1 LPSSFRYAAGLAF
14 LSGHDM
20 DRTITLFDVPQ
31 RRLREVQKALSVL
44 DLEAAGRTMEVLAKQ
59 YPDHPEVRREH
70 TIVRF
75 LQETISTVKKPA
87 QLFTQFSALK
97 KLLREHSYIPEY
109 MSDLERAY
117 FGRVVDAA
125 GDQPLGSIYGY
136 PPGYLL
142 LKAGRLE
149 DARRSLTEELSGS
162 GIPPKKRAHLL
173 GYLGD
178 VFIAGGEIEQARR
191 YYVEAIQADTS
202 GIDTKAL
209 LDDDTKALILGTYI
223 PEGLGGIWAAS
234 VGYILMVFPPPAFR
248 DSSEL
253 MAFFKEFNRLRP
265 ELGKDD
271 SDETPGRVFYH
282 ALVMV
287 EHEALFRALKG
298 ADMME
303 LRKLMRTINPALFRF
318 YTKASMARRGG
329 EHLPES
335 DS

>member
-1 LPSSFRYAAGLAF
+1 
-14 LSGHDM
+14 M

-31 RRLREVQKALSVL
+31 RRLREVQRALSTL
-44 DLEAAGRTMEVLAKQ
+44 DLLNARQNMEVLIKQ
-59 YPDHPEVRREH
+59 YPDHPEVRRED

-75 LQETISTVKKPA
+75 LEGTFSTFTKPA
-87 QLFTQFSALK
+87 QLFTHFSAFK
-97 KLLREHSYIPEY
+97 KLLKESSYIPEY
-109 MSDLERAY
+109 LPDLERAY

-125 GDQPLGSIYGY
+125 GDEPLGPIYGY
-136 PPGYLL
+136 PPGYVL

-149 DARRSLTEELSGS
+149 EAKQSLVEELSQA
-162 GIPPKKRAHLL
+162 GIPPKKKAHLL

-178 VFIAGGEIEQARR
+178 VFIAGGELEQARR
-191 YYVEAIQADTS
+191 HYVEAIQADTS

-234 VGYILMVFPPPAFR
+234 VGHILMVFPPPVFR
-248 DSSEL
+248 DSDDL
-253 MAFFKEFNRLRP
+253 MGFFKEFNRLRSD
-265 ELGKDD
+265 LGKDD

-303 LRKLMRTINPALFRF
+303 LKKLMRTVNPALYRF
-318 YTKASMARRGG
+318 YTKASMARKGG
-329 EHLPES
+329 QDIPEN
-335 DS
+335 DQ